1 MAKKVADQLVDT
13 LEKAGV
19 RRIYAV
25 TGDSL
30 NEVNEAVRKNGRLRW
45 IHVRHEETG
54 AYAAAAEAQL
64 TGELACCAGSSGP
77 GHVHLING
85 LYDAQRSGAGS
96 WRSLPRSLPGSLVR
110 NISKRQIR
118 SNYSMIVAI
127 IIR

>member
-64 TGELACCAGSSGP
+64 TGRLLSTSDGGDEQAGVSIG
-77 GHVHLING
+77 GTL
-85 LYDAQRSGAGS
+85 
-96 WRSLPRSLPGSLVR
+96 
-110 NISKRQIR
+110 
-118 SNYSMIVAI
+118 
-127 IIR
+127 

>member
-85 LYDAQRSGAGS
+85 LYDANDPEHGS

-127 IIR
+127 ITK

>member
-85 LYDAQRSGAGS
+85 RMMPNDPEHGS

-127 IIR
+127 ITK

>member
-85 LYDAQRSGAGS
+85 LYDAQRSGARS
-96 WRSLPRSLPGSLVR
+96 WRSLPRSLPGSLVQ

-118 SNYSMIVAI
+118 SNCSMIVAI